1 MQPFLCQG
9 SSAHQG
15 HRFTDVAIMKK
26 LVKLQNEVNS
36 LKSYAIELESSIS
49 KVDDDS
55 VVFPEKQSVITTMKN
70 VSLEMRQ
77 AAELLNGISENNS
90 DSEIVSSRDTTVL
103 NFLKSNFET
112 FQKNHEKLSVVLGEL
127 VRMWELDGTGVD
139 VYLLHYISD
148 VMESLRTLIEETKD
162 IEYTSESQ

>member
-1 MQPFLCQG
+1 
-9 SSAHQG
+9 
-15 HRFTDVAIMKK
+15 MKK
-26 LVKLQNEVNS
+26 FVKLANEANS
-36 LKSYAIELESSIS
+36 LKSYAIELESSIT
-49 KVDDDS
+49 KIDGDN

-70 VSLEMRQ
+70 ASQEIRQ

-103 NFLKSNFET
+103 NFLKTNFET

-127 VRMWELDGTGVD
+127 VKMLDLNGSGVD
-139 VYLLHYISD
+139 VYLLHYVSD

-162 IEYTSESQ
+162 IEYTSEPQ

>member
-1 MQPFLCQG
+1 
-9 SSAHQG
+9 
-15 HRFTDVAIMKK
+15 MKQ
-26 LVKLQNEVNS
+26 LVKLANEANS
-36 LKSYAIELESSIS
+36 LKSYAIKLESSIT
-49 KVDDDS
+49 KIDGDN

-70 VSLEMRQ
+70 ASQEMRQ

-103 NFLKSNFET
+103 NFLKTNFET

-127 VRMWELDGTGVD
+127 VKMLDLNGSGVD
-139 VYLLHYISD
+139 VYLLHYVSD

-162 IEYTSESQ
+162 IEYTSEPQ

>member
-1 MQPFLCQG
+1 
-9 SSAHQG
+9 
-15 HRFTDVAIMKK
+15 MKK
-26 LVKLQNEVNS
+26 FVKLANEANS
-36 LKSYAIELESSIS
+36 LKSYAIELESSIT
-49 KVDDDS
+49 KIDGDN

-70 VSLEMRQ
+70 ASQEMRQ

-103 NFLKSNFET
+103 NFLKTNFET

-127 VRMWELDGTGVD
+127 VKMLDLNGSGVD
-139 VYLLHYISD
+139 VYLLHYVSD

-162 IEYTSESQ
+162 IDNRS